1 MTIDALTGSVELG
14 LIYTIM
20 ALGLFISYRIL
31 NIADMTTDG
40 SFTLGAAVSAVAAA
54 SGRPVLG
61 LVAAVLA
68 ASLAGGVSA
77 FLQTKLRIQPI
88 LAGILTMTALY
99 SINLRIMGKSNV
111 PLLKTET
118 VFTLASRLT
127 GSSAF
132 TKMMTVLLFS
142 AVAGIIAVLFLRT
155 GTGLAVRATGDNPDM
170 VRASSINPHVTTFI
184 GLMFANAVIGLSG
197 GLLAQYQMF
206 ADVGMGIGI
215 VVIGLASL
223 IIGEALLGRR
233 SIPVGVIGV
242 FAGSILYRII
252 VALALRASSATDIK
266 LISAVIVAAAIAYPA
281 VKEKLEVHSL
291 RRRSKRDA

>member
-1 MTIDALTGSVELG
+1 MTIDALIGSAELG
-14 LIYTIM
+14 LIYAIM
-20 ALGLFISYRIL
+20 ALGLFMSYRIL

-40 SFTLGAAVSAVAAA
+40 SFTMGAAVSAVVTAI
-54 SGRPVLG
+54 GHPFIG
-61 LVAAVLA
+61 LLAAVVI

-77 FLQTKLRIQPI
+77 FLQTKLKIQPI

-99 SINLRIMGKSNV
+99 SVNLHIMGKSNI

-118 VFTLASRLT
+118 VFTLAAKLT
-127 GSSAF
+127 GGAAY
-132 TKMMTVLLFS
+132 TKILTVLAFAAL
-142 AVAGIIAVLFLRT
+142 AGIIVVIFLRT
-155 GTGLAVRATGDNPDM
+155 STGLAIRATGDNPDM
-170 VRASSINPHVTTFI
+170 VRASSIDPHVTTFI

-206 ADVGMGIGI
+206 ADVGMGIGV

-233 SIPVGVIGV
+233 SIPLGVVGV
-242 FAGSILYRII
+242 FAGSIVYRII
-252 VALALRASSATDIK
+252 VALALRTSSATDLK

-281 VKEKLEVHSL
+281 VKEWLEPYKLK
-291 RRRSKRDA
+291 RRAKRDA